1 MAFYDWNHNGKKN
14 DAFDNFMDYQ
24 MVQNANH
31 ERKKRLYTMAAY
43 QSGRQRSGG
52 GGSGC
57 GDGCGCLIA
66 IIAVFVF
73 LIILFFV

>member
-31 ERKKRLYTMAAY
+31 ERKKRLYTMAAH
-43 QSGRQRSGG
+43 QSGGQQR

-66 IIAVFVF
+66 IIAVFLF